1 MAVLFNVPLVF
12 PPRHPKHPHPDP
24 EAVQE
29 TRPLCIAPVS
39 LAFGFATAVLESPWK
54 LFALARTRTCH
65 VLVGWDFAAAA
76 AALAEA
82 YVVAVYT
89 VTW

>member
-1 MAVLFNVPLVF
+1 MAELFNVPLVF

-24 EAVQE
+24 EAVQD

-39 LAFGFATAVLESPWK
+39 LAFGFATAVSEYPWK
-54 LFALARTRTCH
+54 LFALARTRMCH
-65 VLVGWDFAAAA
+65 VFVGWDFAAAA

-82 YVVAVYT
+82 YVVAV
-89 VTW
+89 

>member
-1 MAVLFNVPLVF
+1 MADLFNVPLVF

-24 EAVQE
+24 EE

-39 LAFGFATAVLESPWK
+39 LAFVCATAVLESPWK

-65 VLVGWDFAAAA
+65 VFVGWDFAAAA

-82 YVVAVYT
+82 YVVAV
-89 VTW
+89 